1 MDKKP
6 LILVGGGGHCKSVID
21 VAESAGYTILGILDK
36 PEEVGKQVL
45 DYKVIGTDYDIPQYV
60 DKVEFVITVGQ
71 IKSSALRH
79 KIAERIEKAG
89 GKYAT
94 IIASD
99 ATVSKYA
106 AIGEGTVVL
115 HKCVVNADA
124 KIGKNCIINTM
135 ANIEHEVEIGDFC
148 HVSTG
153 VMVNGCC
160 KVGNEVFLGSQSI
173 LTNGIEVGNNNIIG
187 AGSVVTKD
195 VPAGEVW
202 VGNPAKYMKK
212 VEQNADNKP
221 VTNLMGGGRIVLPV
235 YAAYNRI
242 AA

>member
-45 DYKVIGTDYDIPQYV
+45 AYKVIGTDDDIPKYV

-71 IKSSALRH
+71 IKSSSLRR
-79 KIAERIEKAG
+79 KIAERIEKSG

-99 ATVSKYA
+99 ATVSEYA
-106 AIGEGTVVL
+106 TIGEGTVIM

-124 KIGKNCIINTM
+124 KIGRNCIVNTM

-148 HVSTG
+148 HISTG
-153 VMVNGCC
+153 VMVNGMT
-160 KVGNEVFLGSQSI
+160 KVGNDTFVGSGAVLFNCIEIASNSI
-173 LTNGIEVGNNNIIG
+173 
-187 AGSVVTKD
+187 
-195 VPAGEVW
+195 VPAGLTIRELF
-202 VGNPAKYMKK
+202 NKCM
-212 VEQNADNKP
+212 QNADNESVIITRGVK
-221 VTNLMGGGRIVLPV
+221 
-235 YAAYNRI
+235 
-242 AA
+242 

>member
-45 DYKVIGTDYDIPQYV
+45 DYKIIGTDDDIPQYV
-60 DKVEFVITVGQ
+60 DKAEFVITVGQ
-71 IKSSALRH
+71 IKSSAIRH

-89 GKYAT
+89 GKLAT
-94 IIASD
+94 IVAPD
-99 ATVSKYA
+99 AIVSKYA
-106 AIGEGTVVL
+106 TIGEGTVIL

-148 HVSTG
+148 HISTG
-153 VMVNGCC
+153 VMVNGMT
-160 KVGNEVFLGSQSI
+160 KVGNDTFVGSGSV
-173 LTNGIEVGNNNIIG
+173 LYNCIEVPNNSII
-187 AGSVVTKD
+187 
-195 VPAGEVW
+195 PAG
-202 VGNPAKYMKK
+202 
-212 VEQNADNKP
+212 
-221 VTNLMGGGRIVLPV
+221 TIV
-235 YAAYNRI
+235 RK
-242 AA
+242 